1 MAGNVYEWC
10 ADWYMANY
18 YSLRDARKNP
28 EGPTEE
34 DAEEMVADQKSG
46 KKMKT
51 RLLRGG
57 SWNGCSNHCR
67 AVNCYRY
74 HPSSRSSYNGF
85 RIVVSPG
92 R

>member
-1 MAGNVYEWC
+1 
-10 ADWYMANY
+10 
-18 YSLRDARKNP
+18 
-28 EGPTEE
+28 
-34 DAEEMVADQKSG
+34 MVADQKSG